1 MGYVARR
8 VDTLE
13 VDMEDE
19 RDLSP
24 KQMEGTPSTPEPRE
38 DGELESLRL
47 RYEAGESLSDEEVDR
62 IADIAVTY
70 VKSLLSYFGETQ
82 VAIDEYDGDE
92 GELILDVSG
101 GNLAVL
107 IGRHGRTLEALQMIV
122 SSFMSNKLHFHYPV
136 SIDIEGYKNR
146 RKEKVKSLARSAANR
161 AIRQQGQ
168 VVLAPMNAYERRLVH
183 LTLLENEEV
192 STHSEGEDPDRRVI
206 ITFVR

>member
-24 KQMEGTPSTPEPRE
+24 KQMEGTLSTPEPRE

-122 SSFMSNKLHFHYPV
+122 SSFMSNKLHFHYPI
-136 SIDIEGYKNR
+136 SIDIEGYKSR

>member
-1 MGYVARR
+1 
-8 VDTLE
+8 
-13 VDMEDE
+13 MEDE

-136 SIDIEGYKNR
+136 SIYIEVYKSR

>member
-1 MGYVARR
+1 
-8 VDTLE
+8 
-13 VDMEDE
+13 MEDE

-47 RYEAGESLSDEEVDR
+47 RYEVGESLSDEEVDR

-136 SIDIEGYKNR
+136 SIDIEGYKGR
-146 RKEKVKSLARSAANR
+146 RKEKIKSLARSAANR

>member
-136 SIDIEGYKNR
+136 SIDIEGYKGR
-146 RKEKVKSLARSAANR
+146 RKEKIKSLARSAANR

>member
-1 MGYVARR
+1 
-8 VDTLE
+8 
-13 VDMEDE
+13 MEDE

-24 KQMEGTPSTPEPRE
+24 KQMEGTLSTPEPRV

-122 SSFMSNKLHFHYPV
+122 SSFMSNKLHFRYPV
-136 SIDIEGYKNR
+136 SIDIEGYKGR

>member
-136 SIDIEGYKNR
+136 SIDIEEYKSR

>member
-1 MGYVARR
+1 
-8 VDTLE
+8 
-13 VDMEDE
+13 MEDE

-24 KQMEGTPSTPEPRE
+24 KQMEGTLSTPEPRV

-122 SSFMSNKLHFHYPV
+122 SSFMSNKLHFRYPV
-136 SIDIEGYKNR
+136 SIDIEGYKSR

>member
-1 MGYVARR
+1 
-8 VDTLE
+8 
-13 VDMEDE
+13 MEDE

-101 GNLAVL
+101 G
-107 IGRHGRTLEALQMIV
+107 
-122 SSFMSNKLHFHYPV
+122 KP
-136 SIDIEGYKNR
+136 R
-146 RKEKVKSLARSAANR
+146 RSHWSARAHTRGTSDDCF
-161 AIRQQGQ
+161 IFY
-168 VVLAPMNAYERRLVH
+168 V
-183 LTLLENEEV
+183 
-192 STHSEGEDPDRRVI
+192 
-206 ITFVR
+206 